1 MLNTIND
8 LMDISMIES
17 GQVKID
23 ISEVNLN
30 ELIDCL
36 QTFFEPEAKKK
47 DIHLSFL
54 KQLSDHE
61 AIINTDTDKL
71 YSILTNLIKN
81 AIKFTNSGSVEF
93 GYKKKH
99 EEIEFFIKDTGI
111 GIPQKWHRAIFDRF
125 VQADLSLSKKYEGSG
140 LGLSISKAY
149 VEMLGGKIW
158 VESKKGEG
166 TVFYFTIPCD
176 KTKIDITT
184 NDEVES
190 ATKSEHNVK
199 KLKFLIADDE
209 EFADLYLTE
218 LLKDYY
224 KIVLHAKNGV
234 EAVDMCRNNPDIKI
248 ILMDIKMPEM
258 SGYEATRKIRE
269 FNKKVIIIAQ
279 TAYALAGDREKAIN
293 AGCDDYISKPIEKDK
308 LKRIIEKYL

>member
-1 MLNTIND
+1 
-8 LMDISMIES
+8 
-17 GQVKID
+17 
-23 ISEVNLN
+23 
-30 ELIDCL
+30 
-36 QTFFEPEAKKK
+36 
-47 DIHLSFL
+47 
-54 KQLSDHE
+54 
-61 AIINTDTDKL
+61 
-71 YSILTNLIKN
+71 
-81 AIKFTNSGSVEF
+81 
-93 GYKKKH
+93 
-99 EEIEFFIKDTGI
+99 
-111 GIPQKWHRAIFDRF
+111 
-125 VQADLSLSKKYEGSG
+125 
-140 LGLSISKAY
+140 
-149 VEMLGGKIW
+149 MLGGKIW